1 MKKTVAWALAAAT
14 LMTFA
19 ALPGY
24 GQTVQSVLDKMI
36 DAMGGRKAL
45 EAARD
50 TTITGT
56 AELVQMGMSAPIT
69 MYQKEPNKLRIDVE
83 ITAMGMTFIQAYDGQ
98 KAWWTNPQ
106 TMATE
111 EMPDFMTK
119 AFSHQSLG
127 NDSFLNPQKLGI
139 TFALKPKATIDGKD
153 YIVLEQTLAD
163 GHKITMFIDPA
174 TYLPYKSVT
183 KSVDMTGGEVDSE
196 AYVSDYRKVGG
207 LMVAHSLRNLE
218 NGAENMRMT
227 ITGVTFN
234 ANLDDALFIM
244 K

>member
-45 EAARD
+45 EAVRD

-83 ITAMGMTFIQAYDGQ
+83 ITAVGMTFIQAYDGQ

-153 YIVLEQTLAD
+153 YLVLEQTLVD
-163 GHKITMFIDPA
+163 GHKITMYIDPA
-174 TYLPYKSVT
+174 TYLPYKSTT

-218 NGAENMRMT
+218 NGAESMRMT
-227 ITGVTFN
+227 ITGVTYN